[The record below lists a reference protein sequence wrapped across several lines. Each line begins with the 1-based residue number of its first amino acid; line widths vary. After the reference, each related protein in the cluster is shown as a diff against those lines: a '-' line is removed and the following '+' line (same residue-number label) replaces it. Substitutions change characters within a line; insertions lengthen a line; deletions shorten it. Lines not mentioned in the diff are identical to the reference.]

1 MSKQKLGKKL
11 NFNILEST
19 TKKKV
24 EKYKSRKV
32 ENQKSRKVEKQSNWK
47 TGKTQ
52 ISLWLPTELIKNLK
66 LQAAKENKKLSAVAA
81 ERLKS
86 RKPEG
91 R

>member
-19 TKKKV
+19 TKRTV

-32 ENQKSRKVEKQSNWK
+32 ENQKSREVEKQSNWK

-52 ISLWLPTELIKNLK
+52 ISLWLPTELIKDLK
-66 LQAAKENKKLSAVAA
+66 LQAIKENKKLSAVAV

-86 RKPEG
+86 RKPEK
-91 R
+91 

>member
-11 NFNILEST
+11 NFDILEST

-52 ISLWLPTELIKNLK
+52 ISLWLPTELVRALK
-66 LQAAKENKKLSAVAA
+66 LQAAKENKKLSDVAV
-81 ERLKS
+81 EKLKS
-86 RKPEG
+86 RKPEK
-91 R
+91 